1 MRCFM
6 FTGLFTG
13 VVYPGPRMPDSM
25 DTAVDTGMD
34 TALGCQC
41 MHVLD
46 GDAANGAT
54 GTTRNKKPGAVAG
67 SGK

>member
-1 MRCFM
+1 M
-6 FTGLFTG
+6 FTG

-34 TALGCQC
+34 TSAT
-41 MHVLD
+41 HVLD
-46 GDAANGAT
+46 GEAANGAT

>member
-1 MRCFM
+1 
-6 FTGLFTG
+6 
-13 VVYPGPRMPDSM
+13 MPDSM
-25 DTAVDTGMD
+25 DTAVD

-46 GDAANGAT
+46 GDAANGAM
-54 GTTRNKKPGAVAG
+54 GITRNQKPGAVAG